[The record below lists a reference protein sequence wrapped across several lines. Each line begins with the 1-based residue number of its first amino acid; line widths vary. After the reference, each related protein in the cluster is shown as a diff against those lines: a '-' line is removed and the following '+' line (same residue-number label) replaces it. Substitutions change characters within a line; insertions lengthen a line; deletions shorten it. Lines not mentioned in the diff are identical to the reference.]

1 MTQMPET
8 PGRVALYLDFENLVA
23 SQYDAVHGRSSW
35 TNDRV
40 VHAAADDP
48 VVGPKVR
55 AARLDLDA
63 IVDYAASLGVVAIS
77 RAYANWA
84 GPVYGSYAKDLTSR
98 AVDLTQLFPLSGT
111 KNGADI
117 RLATD
122 VVDDLGRFSD
132 LSHVVIAAGD
142 SDYVA
147 VAQKAR
153 RFGRLVVG
161 VGVAGSIGRYWEA
174 ACDEFKRYDALPGVE
189 RPSPPA
195 RVDEADDHPDVSND
209 RVKPV
214 PYSKLFR
221 KAMNLVLRKRSDDK
235 VPMSELKQVLLRMS
249 PGFDESTLGFET
261 FSAYVRAQPG
271 VATDAKN
278 QQVWFTD

>member
-1 MTQMPET
+1 MTEP
-8 PGRVALYLDFENLVA
+8 RVALYVDFENLVA
-23 SQYDAVHGRSSW
+23 SQYDAVHGRHAW
-35 TNDRV
+35 QRDKV

-48 VVGPKVR
+48 VVAPR
-55 AARLDLDA
+55 LEASRLDVDA

-84 GPVYGSYAKDLTSR
+84 SPAFASYARDLTSR
-98 AVDLTQLFPLSGT
+98 ALDLTQLFPLSGT

-122 VVDDLGRFSD
+122 VVDDLTRYAD
-132 LSHVVIAAGD
+132 LTHVLVAAGD

-147 VAQKAR
+147 VAQKAKR
-153 RFGRLVVG
+153 LGRSVVG

-189 RPSPPA
+189 PA
-195 RVDEADDHPDVSND
+195 VASSSAEAAEAASDDDPDTDD
-209 RVKPV
+209 RARPV

-221 KAMNLVLRKRSDDK
+221 RAVNLVQKQRSDEK
-235 VPMSELKQVLLRMS
+235 VPLSVLKQVLVRMS
-249 PGFDESTLGFET
+249 PGFDETTLGFDS
-261 FSAYVRAQPG
+261 FSAYVRAQEG
-271 VATDAKN
+271 VATDERN
-278 QQVWFTD
+278 QHVWFVR